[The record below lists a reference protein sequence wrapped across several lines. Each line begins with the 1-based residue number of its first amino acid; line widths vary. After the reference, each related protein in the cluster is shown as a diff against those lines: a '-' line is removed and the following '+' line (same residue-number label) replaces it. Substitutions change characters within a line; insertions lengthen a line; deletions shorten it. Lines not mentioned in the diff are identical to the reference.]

1 MMRAPVTVVLFKP
14 GLLRAGTTV
23 GPLARGYVLVQ
34 PAKSTVVELNWS
46 FWLKVLV
53 YENPLLSLNHLLYP
67 K

>member
-1 MMRAPVTVVLFKP
+1 MMRAPVTVALFKP

-23 GPLARGYVLVQ
+23 GPLASGYVLVQ

-53 YENPLLSLNHLLYP
+53 
-67 K
+67 